1 MSTKT
6 TTNRTS
12 LNSAQALPGPNL
24 FLESTMKRPSTL
36 DQELADLKI
45 SELPSIQRVQAK
57 QERMLRLLKRS
68 QADPVSYAGLEYCTA
83 EFCGRVNCSEA
94 CWFGTLR
101 RRVRQVQAIRLLMEE
116 FDPPLHKIIAW
127 KTDWGCPYSWLHYIK
142 PRIAKALMTRVF
154 NSMCS
159 ISVTAVGTV
168 KVVPFGTLENR
179 YFVEIHMIVGGA
191 NREELESAF
200 RPVQPDASVRISKVE
215 DVNRVIDE
223 VTTCNSPR
231 LWQPLDDP
239 PEPAQLAEFY
249 AWLAEMKVATR
260 IFRYGCDE
268 YFELITYRQ
277 IRFNPR
283 PKKERRPGRRR
294 YYGKRRKRKP
304 YRPWDVLSPQD
315 RASYY
320 ED

>member
-1 MSTKT
+1 M
-6 TTNRTS
+6 S
-12 LNSAQALPGPNL
+12 LNPAQALPGPL
-24 FLESTMKRPSTL
+24 PFPESTMKELSTL
-36 DQELADLKI
+36 DQELADLHI
-45 SELPSIQRVQAK
+45 SELPSIQCVQAK
-57 QERMLRLLKRS
+57 QKEMLRVLKRS
-68 QADPVSYAGLEYCTA
+68 HADPVSYAGLEYCTA
-83 EFCGRVNCSEA
+83 QYCGRAKCAEA

-101 RRVRQVQAIRLLMEE
+101 RRVRQVQAIRRLMEQV
-116 FDPPLHKIIAW
+116 DPPLHKIIAW
-127 KTDWGCPYSWLHYIK
+127 KPDWGCPYSWLHYIK

-168 KVVPFGTLENR
+168 KVVPFGTPENR
-179 YFVEIHMIVGGA
+179 YFVEIHTIVGGA
-191 NREELESAF
+191 SREELESAF

-215 DVNRVIDE
+215 DVNRAIDE

-231 LWQPLDDP
+231 LWEPFDDP

-268 YFELITYRQ
+268 NFELTYRN

-283 PKKERRPGRRR
+283 PKKEPRPGRRR
-294 YYGKRRKRKP
+294 YYRKRRKSKP
-304 YRPWDVLSPQD
+304 RRPWQD
-315 RASYY
+315 LASYY
-320 ED
+320 EDEPRSGNGARSYYED